1 MKIAVR
7 LRRLAR
13 AAAPVGLMR
22 LRGLSGR
29 LGLLGLL
36 GSMGL
41 LAAPASAQRPHPIL
55 FVTQTPMP
63 SDFTTIASV
72 FGNHSGSIQS
82 APRGGDLWILYPDG
96 SRRNLTAE
104 AGFGAPD
111 GFQGTTS
118 IAVRE
123 PSVHFSGTKAIFSM
137 VIGSPPERYQWGT
150 WYWQMY
156 EVTGLGQGDTAVIT
170 PVPHQPQNANNV
182 SPIYLSDGRIL
193 FSSDRPRGGAAHLYP
208 QLDEYEEAPT
218 VSGLWSLD
226 PASGRLELLDHAP
239 SGDFKPIL
247 DSFGRVV
254 FTRWD
259 HLQRDQQADADHA
272 AEQDGEP
279 PIYGTF
285 DWSSERSNSVPTAVR
300 VEVFPE
306 PRPSRTD
313 ILLPHE
319 QGHTFNHFFPWMM
332 RQDGSGLET
341 LNHVGRHELHTYF
354 DRAFNDDPNLDEFIC
369 GGNSCGRTNPVEMFN
384 FLQIRE
390 SPLAAGRYYGVDA
403 PEFYTHAAGQVLRVD
418 AQPSLAADGMV
429 VTEITHPTT
438 GSPDPAPGPCHSG
451 FYRGPLQ
458 LSNGDW
464 ISSHAGERSAG
475 VPETRQAAN
484 DGTRANPVARYNFRL
499 RTLNPAGSPCSGF
512 RTYGGTI
519 SGAPITRTL
528 WYWDPDVR
536 VDYTNVVMWELDAVE
551 VRSRPVPPLG
561 DDPLP
566 APEAAVFAERGV
578 DPAAFRQRL
587 ADSGRALVVSRD
599 VTTRDIADRQ
609 QPFNLR
615 VPGGVS
621 TTSEPGRVYD
631 VEYLQFFQ
639 GDLLR
644 GTGGTANPRPGRRV
658 LARAMHDRMIT
669 NPPLDPDDP
678 PGSVEVANDGSMA
691 AFVPAHR
698 AMSWQLTAGDGTPVV
713 RERYWLTFRAGE
725 VRVCASC
732 HGLNSE
738 DQTGATEPQNE
749 PEALRA
755 LLTWWQEKELFRS
768 GFELGTTAAWSLVAP

>member
-1 MKIAVR
+1 MAIVRRPVCAAV
-7 LRRLAR
+7 LAFLC
-13 AAAPVGLMR
+13 AAVAG
-22 LRGLSGR
+22 
-29 LGLLGLL
+29 
-36 GSMGL
+36 
-41 LAAPASAQRPHPIL
+41 AQRPHPIL

-104 AGFGAPD
+104 AGFGVAT
-111 GFQGTTS
+111 GFQGATS

-123 PSVHFSGTKAIFSM
+123 PSVHFSGDKAVFSM
-137 VIGSPPERYQWGT
+137 VIGSPTERYQWGT
-150 WYWQMY
+150 WFWQLY
-156 EVTGLGQGDTAVIT
+156 EVTGLGVGETAVIT
-170 PVPHQPQNANNV
+170 PVANQPAGANNV

-218 VSGLWSLD
+218 VSGLWALE

-259 HLQRDQQADADHA
+259 HLQRDQQADADHED
-272 AEQDGEP
+272 EQNGDP
-279 PIYGTF
+279 PTYGTF
-285 DWSSERSNSVPTAVR
+285 DWSSERANSVPLATR

-354 DRAFNDDPNLDEFIC
+354 DRAFNNDPNLEEFIC
-369 GGNSCGRTNPVEMFN
+369 GDNSCGRTNPVDLFN

-390 SPLAAGRYYGVDA
+390 SPLTAGRYLGVDA
-403 PEFYTHAAGQVLRVD
+403 PEFYTHAAGQVLRLD
-418 AQPSLAADGMV
+418 APPSLAADAMV
-429 VTEITHPTT
+429 VTQVTHPLT
-438 GSPDPAPGPCHSG
+438 GSPDDTPGACHSG
-451 FYRGPLQ
+451 FYRGPLL
-458 LSNGDW
+458 LSDGAW
-464 ISSHAGERSAG
+464 IAAHAGERSAG

-484 DGTRANPVARYNFRL
+484 DGTRAAPVARYRFRL
-499 RTLNPAGSPCSGF
+499 RELVAAGSPCSGY
-512 RTYGGTI
+512 RRYGAAIT
-519 SGAPITRTL
+519 GAPITKTL
-528 WYWDPDVR
+528 WFWDPDVR
-536 VDYTNVVMWELDAVE
+536 VDYVSVEMWELDAVE
-551 VRSRPVPPLG
+551 VRSRPVPPAG
-561 DDPLP
+561 ADPLP

-578 DPAAFRQRL
+578 DVGAFRQRL
-587 ADSGRALVVSRD
+587 ADTGRALVVSRD
-599 VTTRDIADRQ
+599 VTTRDAADRQ
-609 QPFNLR
+609 QPFNLS
-615 VPGGVS
+615 VPGGVA
-621 TTSEPGRVYD
+621 TVPEAGTVYD
-631 VEYLQFFQ
+631 IEYQQFFQ

-644 GTGGTANPRPGRRV
+644 GTGGTAEPRPGRRV
-658 LARAMHDRMIT
+658 LARVMHDPAVV
-669 NPPLDPDDP
+669 NPPLDPQDP
-678 PGSVEVANDGSMA
+678 PGSAEIASDGSVA

-698 AMSWQLTAGDGTPVV
+698 AMTWQLTDGDGTPVV

-732 HGLNSE
+732 HGLNSA
-738 DQTGATEPQNE
+738 DQTGAPEPQNQ

-755 LLTWWQEKELFRS
+755 LLTWWQANEIFRS
-768 GFELGTTAAWSLVAP
+768 GFELGTTAAWSLVEP